1 MIAASAA
8 AMAIFRVIFKIRI
21 SYIQFIRLFKKNS
34 FVITQNVM
42 LVVIFGAVSSV
53 QQNGIANNNSQV
65 KQQDLELSEAQYY
78 QVPSRGGRYDVG
90 YGPSSKL

>member
-1 MIAASAA
+1 
-8 AMAIFRVIFKIRI
+8 
-21 SYIQFIRLFKKNS
+21 
-34 FVITQNVM
+34 M

-78 QVPSRGGRYDVG
+78 QVPSRGGRYNVG

>member
-1 MIAASAA
+1 MAS
-8 AMAIFRVIFKIRI
+8 FRVIFKIRI

-53 QQNGIANNNSQV
+53 QQKGIANNNSQ
-65 KQQDLELSEAQYY
+65 QQHDLELSEAQYY
-78 QVPSRGGRYDVG
+78 QVPSRGGRYNVG